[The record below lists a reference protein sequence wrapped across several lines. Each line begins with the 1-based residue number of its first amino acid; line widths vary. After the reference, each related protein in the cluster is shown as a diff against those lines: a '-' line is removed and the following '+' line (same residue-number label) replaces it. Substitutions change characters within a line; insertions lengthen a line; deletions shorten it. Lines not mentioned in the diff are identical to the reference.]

1 MLDALQDMLTN
12 GIEPDEKTDVII
24 YRTTDT
30 GEYRVL
36 MSFEQFL
43 TEIDA
48 AIIRKWEI
56 YQNHTNKAKLR
67 SLVYEKYIAPNLR
80 DLPLGVL
87 EDEE

>member
-43 TEIDA
+43 AEIDA
-48 AIIRKWEI
+48 AIIRKWAI
-56 YQNHTNKAKLR
+56 YQNHTNNAKLR
-67 SLVYEKYIAPNLR
+67 SLVYEKYIVPNLR
-80 DLPLGVL
+80 DLPP
-87 EDEE
+87 